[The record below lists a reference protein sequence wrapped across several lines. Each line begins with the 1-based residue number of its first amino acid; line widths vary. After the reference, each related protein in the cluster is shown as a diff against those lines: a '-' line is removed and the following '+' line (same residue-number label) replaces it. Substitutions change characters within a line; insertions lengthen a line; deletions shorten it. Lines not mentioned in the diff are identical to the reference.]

1 MLFCQP
7 LTARSRHL
15 AEPSLARTG
24 KKKKNRQARNRT
36 MSEEPNQYGG
46 IIDSLE
52 RRIVSRVLRTAL
64 TNFVQGTQSFQF
76 HRTFFWSLKETTP
89 QK

>member
-15 AEPSLARTG
+15 AEPSQARTE
-24 KKKKNRQARNRT
+24 KKNRQARNRT

-76 HRTFFWSLKETTP
+76 HRIFFWSLKETTP
-89 QK
+89 QN

>member
-24 KKKKNRQARNRT
+24 KKKNRQARNRI

-64 TNFVQGTQSFQF
+64 TNLVQGTQSFQF
-76 HRTFFWSLKETTP
+76 HRTSFWSLKETTP